1 MNLKTKVIDSLMSVY
16 FCSIYDDTVINNYYL
31 KTYNSI
37 DEILKSVIQSI
48 FLWKYKGINIYIYNF
63 SNFDII
69 FLLNILFELSNNNIN
84 FIINDNNF
92 ISLSIKYKN
101 NDYIHFRD
109 SYLLLPNSLT
119 K

>member
-1 MNLKTKVIDSLMSVY
+1 MDLETRVIDGLMSVY
-16 FCSIYDDTVINNYYL
+16 SCSIYDGTVINNYYL
-31 KTYNSI
+31 KIYNSI
-37 DEILKSVIQSI
+37 DEMLKSAIQSI
-48 FLWKYKGINIYIYNF
+48 FLRKYRGINIYIHNF
-63 SNFDII
+63 SNFDVI
-69 FLLNILFELSNNNIN
+69 FLLNILSELSNNNIN

-109 SYLLLPNSLT
+109 SYLLLPSSLT